1 MTAKTLASKKSKKVK
16 KKLDEFDLEAELAKN
31 DDVLAQHDKKQ
42 KVTAAEKAAA
52 EKQAALDAAK

>member
-1 MTAKTLASKKSKKVK
+1 
-16 KKLDEFDLEAELAKN
+16 LAKN